1 MGKGLMESVS
11 STAGS
16 GLPLQYPCS
25 SSVGGATNWI
35 LMFLAETVDTR
46 RMSTRTFTVEERIR
60 RHSPCTKI

>member
-35 LMFLAETVDTR
+35 LMFLAETGHKEDECEDLHGGGEDPETLP
-46 RMSTRTFTVEERIR
+46 M
-60 RHSPCTKI
+60 